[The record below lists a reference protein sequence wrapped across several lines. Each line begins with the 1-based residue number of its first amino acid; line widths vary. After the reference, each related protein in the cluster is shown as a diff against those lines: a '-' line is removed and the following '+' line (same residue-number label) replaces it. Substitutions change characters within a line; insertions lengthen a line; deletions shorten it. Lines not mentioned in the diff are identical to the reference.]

1 MNTLGIDL
9 AAQPKNTA
17 ACLID
22 WGSGSAEVETLA
34 TGLTDDDLLAS
45 AGGCDKV
52 GIDSPFGWP
61 DEFVD
66 ALAAHHR
73 GEAPWP
79 GRHQT
84 SPAEQDAF
92 RRRLRFR
99 ATDRFCHE
107 LGLRPLSV
115 STDRIGVTA
124 MRCAQL
130 LARLEDAGKPV
141 IRDGSGLA
149 VEVYPAGALERWGLP
164 SAGYK
169 RRAGR
174 DALRPLA
181 AALLARLPELR
192 LAPDHRAAC
201 ETSDHCLD
209 ALVCSLVARGTALG
223 LTIEPRTDEERK
235 RARREGWIHLPA
247 ERSLAKLLVR

>member
-1 MNTLGIDL
+1 MKTLGIDL

-17 ACLID
+17 ACLIE
-22 WGSGSAEVETLA
+22 WRRGAAEVATLA
-34 TGLTDDDLLAS
+34 SDWTDDDLLA
-45 AGGCDKV
+45 AADGCAKV

-66 ALAAHHR
+66 ALVAHHR
-73 GEAPWP
+73 GEAAWP
-79 GRHQT
+79 GRDES

-107 LGLRPLSV
+107 RGLRPLSV

-130 LARLEDAGKPV
+130 LARLDAAGKRV
-141 IRDGSGLA
+141 SRDGSGLA
-149 VEVYPAGALERWGLP
+149 VEVYPAGALSQWGLP
-164 SAGYK
+164 FAGYK
-169 RRAGR
+169 RGAGR
-174 DALRPLA
+174 DTLKSLTRS
-181 AALLARLPELR
+181 LLAKLPDLR
-192 LAPDHRAAC
+192 LTPERRAAC

-209 ALVCSLVARGTALG
+209 ALVCALVARATALG
-223 LTIEPRTDEERK
+223 LTLSPRTDEERE
-235 RARREGWIHLPA
+235 RAPREGWIHLPA
-247 ERSLAKLLVR
+247 EGSLAELGG